1 MRPSPPYKWIKR
13 FFSHLFSTPWHVGRY
28 FPTATLKAIEQ
39 AIKTTENEH
48 LGEIRFVIEA
58 DLHPLEILL
67 NKTPKKRAL
76 ELFSQLGIWDT
87 EHNNGVLIYICL
99 ADRDVEILAD
109 RAIHQR
115 VGQAGWECICQV
127 MEKHFRVGEFEV
139 GALQG
144 IKLVGELLAK
154 HFPLVSAIK
163 TSRNELPNTPLIL

>member
-1 MRPSPPYKWIKR
+1 MRQPPLFKSVKR

-28 FPTATLKAIEQ
+28 FSPAMLKAIEH
-39 AIKTTENEH
+39 AIKVSEDNH

-58 DLHPLEILL
+58 DLHPFEILF

-76 ELFSQLGIWDT
+76 ELFSQLGVWDT
-87 EHNNGVLIYICL
+87 EQNNGVLIYICL

-115 VGQAGWECICQV
+115 VGQAGWEAICQV
-127 MEKHFRVGEFEV
+127 MEQHFRAGAFEV

-144 IKLVGELLAK
+144 VSLVGEVLTQ
-154 HFPLVSAIK
+154 HFPMGDSIK
-163 TSRNELPNTPLIL
+163 PSRNELPNAPLII

>member
-1 MRPSPPYKWIKR
+1 MPVSHIYKSIKR
-13 FFSHLFSTPWHVGRY
+13 FLRHLFSSPWQVDRY
-28 FPTATLKAIEQ
+28 FPAPTLKAIEY
-39 AIKTTENEH
+39 AIKTSEAQH

-99 ADRDVEILAD
+99 ADRDVEIVAD
-109 RAIHQR
+109 RGVHQR
-115 VGQAGWECICQV
+115 VGHAGWESICQT
-127 MEKHFRVGEFEV
+127 MEKHFRAGEFQT

-144 IKLVGELLAK
+144 INLVGELLAEY
-154 HFPLVSAIK
+154 FPAEDNVK
-163 TSRNELPNTPLIL
+163 TSRNELPNAPLII